1 MRLKS
6 FPLAIIILVVLFGS
20 IGATTAMGWWQ
31 TETSKIPA
39 VYAEGEAAGQFNP
52 ADIRGSYTF
61 GDINKNFGV
70 PVDELQKAFRVP
82 DGGDMTA
89 FQVKSLEG
97 LYTDLPVEMG
107 TGAVRLFTAFYKG
120 LPYDLEAN
128 AETYLFPEAA
138 AILQENGKMT
148 ADQLSFLSN
157 HTLTQDGQMPG
168 EPAASPSLENTP
180 TSAIDATAPSVSS
193 TEHVQPAGTITGK
206 TTFQQLL
213 DWGMKPEVIESIL
226 GGPMPDTGMIVKDFV
241 ASKGMDFPTLKTKLQ
256 TELDKL
262 K

>member
-6 FPLAIIILVVLFGS
+6 FPLAVIILVLLFGS

-31 TETSKIPA
+31 TETSKVPA

-61 GDINKNFGV
+61 GDINKNFGI
-70 PVDELQKAFRVP
+70 PVVELQKAFRVP
-82 DGGDMTA
+82 DGGDMAA
-89 FQVKSLEG
+89 FQVKTLEG

-128 AETYLFPEAA
+128 AETYLFPEAVS
-138 AILQENGKMT
+138 ILQANGKMT
-148 ADQLSFLSN
+148 AEQATFLST
-157 HTLTQDGQMPG
+157 HTLAEEGQIPG
-168 EPAASPSLENTP
+168 ESIATPEPTNSSAS
-180 TSAIDATAPSVSS
+180 DATVPTVSV

-213 DWGMKPEVIESIL
+213 DWGMKPEAIEAVLGESI
-226 GGPMPDTGMIVKDFV
+226 PDAGMIIKDF
-241 ASKGMDFPTLKTKLQ
+241 ASSKGLDFSTLKTNLQ
-256 TELDKL
+256 SELDKI